1 MNEFEIIRRY
11 FESKDLPVSV
21 KLGVGDDGAI
31 IHNDPGKNLVVATD
45 TLVSG
50 IHFPAD
56 SSPCDIGYRSVVV
69 NVSDI
74 AAMGGKPEW
83 MTLALSLSKT
93 NPEWLKG
100 FSKGLFLAADEYS
113 LNLIGGDLTKAEQN
127 IITIQMIGEVDTDAQ
142 LLRSNAQPGELLFV
156 SGTLGDAA
164 AGLEQF
170 EKKTA
175 LNQYNQYLIERFFRP
190 TARVDIGQ
198 AIMDF
203 ASSSID
209 ISDGLIGDVKKIMS
223 ASDVGALIHIEDIP
237 LSKEMLKIY
246 EPKKSQTFALSG
258 GDDYELLFTAP
269 AENLS
274 KIMDISKEINQ
285 KITHIG
291 NITENKN
298 LECRKEG
305 VIYEY
310 QDEGYLHFK

>member
-1 MNEFEIIRRY
+1 
-11 FESKDLPVSV
+11 
-21 KLGVGDDGAI
+21 
-31 IHNDPGKNLVVATD
+31 
-45 TLVSG
+45 
-50 IHFPAD
+50 
-56 SSPCDIGYRSVVV
+56 
-69 NVSDI
+69 
-74 AAMGGKPEW
+74 
-83 MTLALSLSKT
+83 
-93 NPEWLKG
+93 
-100 FSKGLFLAADEYS
+100 
-113 LNLIGGDLTKAEQN
+113 
-127 IITIQMIGEVDTDAQ
+127 MIGEVDTDAQ

-170 EKKTA
+170 EKKAA

-198 AIMDF
+198 AIMDY
-203 ASSSID
+203 ASSLID

-223 ASDVGALIHIEDIP
+223 ASDVGALINIEDIP

-246 EPKKSQTFALSG
+246 DPKKSQAFALSG
-258 GDDYELLFTAP
+258 GDDYELLFTAS

-274 KIMDISKEINQ
+274 KILDISKEIDQ

>member
-50 IHFPAD
+50 VHFPAD
-56 SSPCDIGYRSVVV
+56 SSACDIGYRSVVV

-83 MTLALSLSKT
+83 MTLALSLSET

-170 EKKTA
+170 EKKVV
-175 LNQYNQYLIERFFRP
+175 LNQYNKYLIERFFRP

-198 AIMDF
+198 AIMDY

-223 ASDVGALIHIEDIP
+223 ASDVGAILHIEDIP
-237 LSKEMLKIY
+237 LSKEILKIY

-274 KIMDISKEINQ
+274 KIMDISKEIDQ

>member
-11 FESKDLPVSV
+11 FESKNLPVSV

-31 IHNDPGKNLVVATD
+31 IHNDPAKNLVVATD

-50 IHFPAD
+50 VHFPAD

-83 MTLALSLSKT
+83 MTLALSLRET

-100 FSKGLFLAADEYS
+100 FSKGLFLASDEYS
-113 LNLIGGDLTKAEQN
+113 LNLIGGELTKAEQN

-170 EKKTA
+170 EKKVA

-198 AIMDF
+198 AIMDY

-209 ISDGLIGDVKKIMS
+209 ISDGLIGDLKKIMS
-223 ASDVGALIHIEDIP
+223 ASDVGALINIEDIP

-274 KIMDISKEINQ
+274 KIMDISKEKDQ

-305 VIYEY
+305 VTYEY

>member
-11 FESKDLPVSV
+11 FESKNLPVSV

-31 IHNDPGKNLVVATD
+31 IHNDPAKNLVVATD

-50 IHFPAD
+50 VHFPAD

-83 MTLALSLSKT
+83 MTLALSLRET

-113 LNLIGGDLTKAEQN
+113 LHLIGGDLTKAEQN

-170 EKKTA
+170 EKKVA

-198 AIMDF
+198 AIMDY

-209 ISDGLIGDVKKIMS
+209 ISDGLIGDLKKIMS
-223 ASDVGALIHIEDIP
+223 ASDVGALINIEDIP

-274 KIMDISKEINQ
+274 KIMDISKEIDQ

>member
-11 FESKDLPVSV
+11 FKNKDLPVSV
-21 KLGVGDDGAI
+21 KLGIGDDGAI
-31 IHNDPGKNLVVATD
+31 VHNDSAKNLVVATD

-50 IHFPAD
+50 VHFPAD

-83 MTLALSLSKT
+83 MTLALSLSET

-100 FSKGLFLAADEYS
+100 FSEGLFIAADEYS
-113 LNLIGGDLTKAEQN
+113 LNLIGGDLTKAEQD
-127 IITIQMIGEVDTDAQ
+127 IITIQMIGEVEMDTQ
-142 LLRSNAQPGELLFV
+142 LLRSNARPGELLFV
-156 SGTLGDAA
+156 TGTLGDAA

-170 EKKTA
+170 EKKVVS
-175 LNQYNQYLIERFFRP
+175 NQNSQYLIERFFRP
-190 TARVDIGQ
+190 TARIDVGQ
-198 AIMDF
+198 AIIGC

-209 ISDGLIGDVKKIMS
+209 ISDGLIGDLEKILS
-223 ASDVGALIHIEDIP
+223 ASEVGAILNIEDVP
-237 LSKEMLKIY
+237 LSKEMLRTY
-246 EPKKSQTFALSG
+246 EPKKSQAFALSG

-274 KIMDISKEINQ
+274 KIMDISKKIDQ

-291 NITENKN
+291 NITDSKN
-298 LECRKEG
+298 LECHKEG

-310 QDEGYLHFK
+310 KDEGYLHFK

>member
-1 MNEFEIIRRY
+1 MNEFEIIHRY

-31 IHNDPGKNLVVATD
+31 IYNDSGKNLVVATD

-50 IHFPAD
+50 VHFPAD

-83 MTLALSLSKT
+83 MTLALSLSET
-93 NPEWLKG
+93 NPVWLKG
-100 FSKGLFLAADEYS
+100 FSEGLFLAADEYS
-113 LNLIGGDLTKAEQN
+113 LNLIGGDLTKAQQN
-127 IITIQMIGEVDTDAQ
+127 IITIQMIGEVDKDTQ

-156 SGTLGDAA
+156 TGTLGDAA

-170 EKKTA
+170 EKKA
-175 LNQYNQYLIERFFRP
+175 VLNQYNQYLIERFFRP

-198 AIMDF
+198 AIMDY

-209 ISDGLIGDVKKIMS
+209 ISDGLIGDLKKIMS
-223 ASDVGALIHIEDIP
+223 ASDVGAILHIEDIP

-246 EPKKSQTFALSG
+246 EPIKSQTFALSG

-274 KIMDISKEINQ
+274 KIMDISKEIDQ

-298 LECRKEG
+298 LECREEG

>member
-11 FESKDLPVSV
+11 FESKNLPVSV

-31 IHNDPGKNLVVATD
+31 IHNDPAKNLVVATD

-50 IHFPAD
+50 VHFPAD

-83 MTLALSLSKT
+83 MTLALSLRET

-100 FSKGLFLAADEYS
+100 FSKGLFLASDEYS

-170 EKKTA
+170 EKKVA

-198 AIMDF
+198 AIMDY

-209 ISDGLIGDVKKIMS
+209 ISDGLIGDLKKIMS
-223 ASDVGALIHIEDIP
+223 ASDVGALINIEDIP

-246 EPKKSQTFALSG
+246 DPKKSQAFALSG
-258 GDDYELLFTAP
+258 GDDYELLFTAS

-274 KIMDISKEINQ
+274 KIMDISKEIDQ

-310 QDEGYLHFK
+310 QDEGYLHFN

>member
-21 KLGVGDDGAI
+21 KLGIGDDGAI
-31 IHNDPGKNLVVATD
+31 IHNDSRKNLVVATD

-50 IHFPAD
+50 VHFPAD

-74 AAMGGKPEW
+74 AAMGGKPMW
-83 MTLALSLSKT
+83 MTLALSLSET

-113 LNLIGGDLTKAEQN
+113 LNLIGGDLTKAEQD
-127 IITIQMIGEVDTDAQ
+127 IITIQMIGEVDTDTQ

-156 SGTLGDAA
+156 TGNLGDAA

-170 EKKTA
+170 EKKA
-175 LNQYNQYLIERFFRP
+175 LLNQYNQFLIERFFRP
-190 TARVDIGQ
+190 TARIDIGQ
-198 AIMDF
+198 AIMGY

-209 ISDGLIGDVKKIMS
+209 ISDGLIGDLMKIMS
-223 ASDVGALIHIEDIP
+223 ASDVGALLHIEDIP

-258 GDDYELLFTAP
+258 GDDYELLFTTP

-274 KIMDISKEINQ
+274 KIMDISKEIDQ

>member
-31 IHNDPGKNLVVATD
+31 IHNDPAKNLVVATD

-50 IHFPAD
+50 VHFPAD
-56 SSPCDIGYRSVVV
+56 SSACDIGYRSVVV

-83 MTLALSLSKT
+83 MTLALSLSET

-100 FSKGLFLAADEYS
+100 FSKGLFLASDEYS

-170 EKKTA
+170 EKKAA

-198 AIMDF
+198 AIMDY

-209 ISDGLIGDVKKIMS
+209 ISDGLIGDLKKIMS
-223 ASDVGALIHIEDIP
+223 ASDVGALINIEDIP

-246 EPKKSQTFALSG
+246 DPKKSQAFALSG
-258 GDDYELLFTAP
+258 GDDYELLFTAS

-274 KIMDISKEINQ
+274 KILDISKEIDQ

>member
-11 FESKDLPVSV
+11 FESKNLPVSV

-31 IHNDPGKNLVVATD
+31 IHNDPAKNLVVATD

-50 IHFPAD
+50 VHFPAD

-83 MTLALSLSKT
+83 MTLALSLSET

-170 EKKTA
+170 EKKVA

-198 AIMDF
+198 AIMDY

-209 ISDGLIGDVKKIMS
+209 ISDGLIGDLKKIMS
-223 ASDVGALIHIEDIP
+223 ASDVGALINIEDIP

-246 EPKKSQTFALSG
+246 DPKKSQAFALSG

-274 KIMDISKEINQ
+274 KIMDISKEKDQ

-305 VIYEY
+305 VTYEY

>member
-11 FESKDLPVSV
+11 FESKNLPVSV

-31 IHNDPGKNLVVATD
+31 IHNDPTKNLVVATD

-50 IHFPAD
+50 VHFPAD
-56 SSPCDIGYRSVVV
+56 SPPCDIGYRSVVV

-113 LNLIGGDLTKAEQN
+113 LHLIGGDLTKAEQN

-170 EKKTA
+170 EKKVA

-190 TARVDIGQ
+190 TARVDVGQ
-198 AIMDF
+198 AIMDY

-223 ASDVGALIHIEDIP
+223 ASDVGAILHIEDIP

-274 KIMDISKEINQ
+274 KIMDISKEIDQ

>member
-83 MTLALSLSKT
+83 MTLALSLSET

-170 EKKTA
+170 EKKVV

-198 AIMDF
+198 AIMDY

-209 ISDGLIGDVKKIMS
+209 ISDGLIGDLKKIMS
-223 ASDVGALIHIEDIP
+223 ASDVGAILHIEDIP

-274 KIMDISKEINQ
+274 KIMDISKEIDQ

>member
-11 FESKDLPVSV
+11 FESKNLPVSV

-31 IHNDPGKNLVVATD
+31 IHNDPAKNLVVATD

-50 IHFPAD
+50 VHFPAD

-83 MTLALSLSKT
+83 MTLALSLRET

-100 FSKGLFLAADEYS
+100 FSKGLFLASDEYS

-170 EKKTA
+170 EKKVA

-198 AIMDF
+198 AIMDY

-209 ISDGLIGDVKKIMS
+209 ISDGLIGDLKKIMS
-223 ASDVGALIHIEDIP
+223 ASDVGALINIEDIP

-274 KIMDISKEINQ
+274 KIMDISKEKDQ

-305 VIYEY
+305 VTNEN

>member
-11 FESKDLPVSV
+11 FESKNLPVSV

-31 IHNDPGKNLVVATD
+31 IHNDPAKNLVVATD

-50 IHFPAD
+50 VHFPAD

-83 MTLALSLSKT
+83 MTLALSLRET

-100 FSKGLFLAADEYS
+100 FSKGLFLASDEYS

-170 EKKTA
+170 EKKVA

-198 AIMDF
+198 AIMDY

-209 ISDGLIGDVKKIMS
+209 ISDGLIGDLKKIMS
-223 ASDVGALIHIEDIP
+223 ASDVGALINIEDIP

-274 KIMDISKEINQ
+274 KIMDISKEKDQ

-305 VIYEY
+305 VTYEY

>member
-31 IHNDPGKNLVVATD
+31 IHNDPGKNLVIATD

-50 IHFPAD
+50 IHFPAN

-83 MTLALSLSKT
+83 MTLALSLSET
-93 NPEWLKG
+93 NSEWLRD

-113 LNLIGGDLTKAEQN
+113 LNLIGGDLTKADQD
-127 IITIQMIGEVDTDAQ
+127 IITIQMIGEVDTDTQ

-156 SGTLGDAA
+156 TGTLGDAA

-170 EKKTA
+170 EKKA
-175 LNQYNQYLIERFFRP
+175 VLNQYNQYLIERFFRP
-190 TARVDIGQ
+190 SARVDIGL
-198 AIMDF
+198 AIMDY

-209 ISDGLIGDVKKIMS
+209 ISDGLIGDLKKIMS
-223 ASDVGALIHIEDIP
+223 ASDVGAILHIEDIP
-237 LSKEMLKIY
+237 LSKEMLKTY
-246 EPKKSQTFALSG
+246 EPKISQTFALSG
-258 GDDYELLFTAP
+258 GDDYELLFTTP
-269 AENLS
+269 SENLS
-274 KIMDISKEINQ
+274 KIMDISKEIDQ

>member
-11 FESKDLPVSV
+11 FKSKNLPVSV

-31 IHNDPGKNLVVATD
+31 IHNDPAKNLVVATD

-50 IHFPAD
+50 VHFPAD

-83 MTLALSLSKT
+83 MTLALSLRET

-100 FSKGLFLAADEYS
+100 FSKGLFLASDEYS

-170 EKKTA
+170 EKKVA

-198 AIMDF
+198 AIMDY

-209 ISDGLIGDVKKIMS
+209 ISDGLIGDLKKIMS
-223 ASDVGALIHIEDIP
+223 ASDVGALINIEDIP

-274 KIMDISKEINQ
+274 KIMDISKEKDQ

-305 VIYEY
+305 VTYEY

>member
-56 SSPCDIGYRSVVV
+56 SSPCDIGYRSVIV

-83 MTLALSLSKT
+83 MTLALSLSET

-113 LNLIGGDLTKAEQN
+113 LHLIGGDLTKAEQN
-127 IITIQMIGEVDTDAQ
+127 IITIQMIGEVDTDTQ

-156 SGTLGDAA
+156 TGTLGDAA

-170 EKKTA
+170 EKKVV

-190 TARVDIGQ
+190 TARVDVGQ
-198 AIMDF
+198 AIMDY

-223 ASDVGALIHIEDIP
+223 ASDVSAILHIEDIP

-274 KIMDISKEINQ
+274 KIMDISKEIDQ

>member
-11 FESKDLPVSV
+11 FHSEDLPVSV
-21 KLGVGDDGAI
+21 KLGIGDDGAI
-31 IHNDPGKNLVVATD
+31 IHNDSGKNLVVATD

-50 IHFPAD
+50 VHFPAD
-56 SSPCDIGYRSVVV
+56 SSPCDIGYRSVIV

-83 MTLALSLSKT
+83 MTLALSLSET

-113 LNLIGGDLTKAEQN
+113 LNLIGGDLTKADQD
-127 IITIQMIGEVDTDAQ
+127 IITIQMIGEVDTDTQ

-156 SGTLGDAA
+156 TGTLGDAA

-170 EKKTA
+170 EKKA
-175 LNQYNQYLIERFFRP
+175 VLNQYNQCLIERFFRP
-190 TARVDIGQ
+190 SARVDIGL
-198 AIMDF
+198 AIMGY

-209 ISDGLIGDVKKIMS
+209 ISDGLIGDLKKIMS
-223 ASDVGALIHIEDIP
+223 ASDVGAILNIEDIP

-246 EPKKSQTFALSG
+246 EPKISQTFALSG

-269 AENLS
+269 SENLS
-274 KIMDISKEINQ
+274 KIMDISKEIDQ

>member
-11 FESKDLPVSV
+11 FESKNLPVSV

-31 IHNDPGKNLVVATD
+31 IHNDPAKNLVVATD

-50 IHFPAD
+50 VHFPTD

-83 MTLALSLSKT
+83 MTLALSLRET

-100 FSKGLFLAADEYS
+100 FSKGLFLASDEYS

-164 AGLEQF
+164 GGLEQF
-170 EKKTA
+170 EKKVA

-198 AIMDF
+198 AIMDY

-209 ISDGLIGDVKKIMS
+209 ISDGLIGDLKKIMS
-223 ASDVGALIHIEDIP
+223 ASDVGALINIEDIP

-274 KIMDISKEINQ
+274 KIMDISKEIDQ

-305 VIYEY
+305 VTYEY

>member
-56 SSPCDIGYRSVVV
+56 SSPCDIGYRSVIV

-83 MTLALSLSKT
+83 MTLALSLSET

-100 FSKGLFLAADEYS
+100 FSKGLFLASDEYS

-170 EKKTA
+170 EKKVA

-198 AIMDF
+198 AIMDY

-209 ISDGLIGDVKKIMS
+209 ISDGLIGDLKKIMS
-223 ASDVGALIHIEDIP
+223 ASDVGALINIEDIP

-274 KIMDISKEINQ
+274 KIMDISKEKDQ

-305 VIYEY
+305 VTYEY

>member
-11 FESKDLPVSV
+11 FESKNLPVSV

-31 IHNDPGKNLVVATD
+31 IHNDPEKNLVVATD

-50 IHFPAD
+50 VHFPAD

-83 MTLALSLSKT
+83 MTLALSLRET

-100 FSKGLFLAADEYS
+100 FSKGLFLASDEYS

-170 EKKTA
+170 EKKVA

-198 AIMDF
+198 AIMDY

-209 ISDGLIGDVKKIMS
+209 ISDGLIGDLKKIMS
-223 ASDVGALIHIEDIP
+223 ASDVGALINIEDIP

-274 KIMDISKEINQ
+274 KIMDISKEKDQ

-305 VIYEY
+305 VTYEY

>member
-50 IHFPAD
+50 VHFPAD
-56 SSPCDIGYRSVVV
+56 SSACDIGYRSVVV

-83 MTLALSLSKT
+83 MTLALSLSET

-113 LNLIGGDLTKAEQN
+113 LHLIGWDLTKAEQN

-170 EKKTA
+170 EKKAA

-198 AIMDF
+198 AIMDY

-209 ISDGLIGDVKKIMS
+209 ISDGLIGDLKKIMS
-223 ASDVGALIHIEDIP
+223 ASDVGALINIEDIP

-274 KIMDISKEINQ
+274 KIMDISKEKDQ

>member
-31 IHNDPGKNLVVATD
+31 IHNDPGKNLVIATD

-50 IHFPAD
+50 IHFPAN

-83 MTLALSLSKT
+83 MTLALSLSET
-93 NPEWLKG
+93 NSEWLRD
-100 FSKGLFLAADEYS
+100 FSKGLFLASDEYS

-170 EKKTA
+170 EKKVA

-198 AIMDF
+198 AIMDY

-209 ISDGLIGDVKKIMS
+209 ISDGLIGDLKKIMS
-223 ASDVGALIHIEDIP
+223 ASDVGALINIEDIP

-258 GDDYELLFTAP
+258 GDDYELLFSAP

-274 KIMDISKEINQ
+274 KIMDISKEKDQ

-305 VIYEY
+305 VTYEY

>member
-31 IHNDPGKNLVVATD
+31 IHNDPAKNLVVATD

-50 IHFPAD
+50 VHFPAD

-83 MTLALSLSKT
+83 MTLALSLRET

-100 FSKGLFLAADEYS
+100 FSKGLFLASDEYS

-170 EKKTA
+170 EKKVA

-198 AIMDF
+198 AIMDY

-209 ISDGLIGDVKKIMS
+209 ISDGLIGDLKKIMS
-223 ASDVGALIHIEDIP
+223 ASDVGALINIEDIP

-274 KIMDISKEINQ
+274 KIMDISKEKDQ

-305 VIYEY
+305 VTYEY

>member
-11 FESKDLPVSV
+11 FESKNLPVSV

-31 IHNDPGKNLVVATD
+31 IHNDPAKNLVVATD

-50 IHFPAD
+50 VHFPAD

-83 MTLALSLSKT
+83 MTLALSLRET

-100 FSKGLFLAADEYS
+100 FSKGLFLASDEYS

-170 EKKTA
+170 EKKVA

-198 AIMDF
+198 AIMDY

-223 ASDVGALIHIEDIP
+223 ASDVGALINIEDIP

-274 KIMDISKEINQ
+274 KIMDISKEKDQ

-305 VIYEY
+305 VTYEY

>member
-31 IHNDPGKNLVVATD
+31 IHNDPGKNLVIATD

-50 IHFPAD
+50 IHFPAN

-83 MTLALSLSKT
+83 MTLALSLSET
-93 NPEWLKG
+93 NSEWLRD

-113 LNLIGGDLTKAEQN
+113 LNLIGGDLTKADQD
-127 IITIQMIGEVDTDAQ
+127 IITIQMIGEVDTDTQ

-156 SGTLGDAA
+156 TGTLGDAA

-170 EKKTA
+170 EKKVV

-198 AIMDF
+198 AIMDY

-209 ISDGLIGDVKKIMS
+209 ISDGLIGDLKKIMS
-223 ASDVGALIHIEDIP
+223 ASDVGAILHIEDIP

-274 KIMDISKEINQ
+274 KIMDISKEIDQ

>member
-1 MNEFEIIRRY
+1 M
-11 FESKDLPVSV
+11 
-21 KLGVGDDGAI
+21 
-31 IHNDPGKNLVVATD
+31 
-45 TLVSG
+45 
-50 IHFPAD
+50 
-56 SSPCDIGYRSVVV
+56 
-69 NVSDI
+69 
-74 AAMGGKPEW
+74 
-83 MTLALSLSKT
+83 
-93 NPEWLKG
+93 
-100 FSKGLFLAADEYS
+100 
-113 LNLIGGDLTKAEQN
+113 
-127 IITIQMIGEVDTDAQ
+127 
-142 LLRSNAQPGELLFV
+142 RSNAQPGELLFV

-170 EKKTA
+170 EKKAA

-198 AIMDF
+198 AIMDY

-209 ISDGLIGDVKKIMS
+209 ISDGLIGDLKKIMS
-223 ASDVGALIHIEDIP
+223 ASDVGALINIEDIP

-274 KIMDISKEINQ
+274 KIMDISKEKDQ

>member
-56 SSPCDIGYRSVVV
+56 SSPCDIGYRSVIV

-83 MTLALSLSKT
+83 MTLALSLSET

-113 LNLIGGDLTKAEQN
+113 LHLIGGDLTKAEQN

-170 EKKTA
+170 EKKAA

-198 AIMDF
+198 AIMDY

-223 ASDVGALIHIEDIP
+223 ASDVGALINIEDIP

-246 EPKKSQTFALSG
+246 DPKKSQAFALSG
-258 GDDYELLFTAP
+258 GDDYELLFTAS
-269 AENLS
+269 AKNLS
-274 KIMDISKEINQ
+274 KIMDISKEIDQ

>member
-11 FESKDLPVSV
+11 FESKNLPVSV

-31 IHNDPGKNLVVATD
+31 IHNDPAKNLVVATD

-50 IHFPAD
+50 VHFPAD

-83 MTLALSLSKT
+83 MTLALSLSET

-170 EKKTA
+170 EKKVA

-198 AIMDF
+198 AIMDY

-209 ISDGLIGDVKKIMS
+209 ISDGLIGDLKKIMS
-223 ASDVGALIHIEDIP
+223 ASDVGALINIEDIP

-274 KIMDISKEINQ
+274 KIMDISKEKDQ

-305 VIYEY
+305 VTYEY

>member
-11 FESKDLPVSV
+11 FESKNLPVSV

-31 IHNDPGKNLVVATD
+31 IHNDPAKNLVVATD

-50 IHFPAD
+50 VQFPTD

-83 MTLALSLSKT
+83 MALALSLRET

-100 FSKGLFLAADEYS
+100 FSKGLFLASDEYS

-170 EKKTA
+170 EKKVA

-198 AIMDF
+198 AIMDY

-209 ISDGLIGDVKKIMS
+209 ISDGLIGDLKKIMS
-223 ASDVGALIHIEDIP
+223 ASDVGALINIEDIP

-274 KIMDISKEINQ
+274 KIMDISKEKDQ

-305 VIYEY
+305 VTYEY

>member
-11 FESKDLPVSV
+11 FESKNLPVSV

-31 IHNDPGKNLVVATD
+31 IHNDPAKNLVVATD

-50 IHFPAD
+50 VHFPAD

-83 MTLALSLSKT
+83 MTLALSLSET

-170 EKKTA
+170 EKKVA

-198 AIMDF
+198 AIMDY

-209 ISDGLIGDVKKIMS
+209 ISDGLIGDLKKIMS
-223 ASDVGALIHIEDIP
+223 ASDVGALINIEDIP

-274 KIMDISKEINQ
+274 KIMDISKEKDQ

-305 VIYEY
+305 VTYEY
-310 QDEGYLHFK
+310 QDEGYFHFK

>member
-11 FESKDLPVSV
+11 FESKNLPVSV

-31 IHNDPGKNLVVATD
+31 IHNDPAKNLVVATD

-50 IHFPAD
+50 VHFPAD

-83 MTLALSLSKT
+83 MTLALSLRET

-100 FSKGLFLAADEYS
+100 FSKGLFLASDEYS

-170 EKKTA
+170 EKKVA

-198 AIMDF
+198 AIMDY

-209 ISDGLIGDVKKIMS
+209 ISDGLIGDLKKIMR
-223 ASDVGALIHIEDIP
+223 ASDVGALINIEDIP

-274 KIMDISKEINQ
+274 KIMDISKEKDQ

-305 VIYEY
+305 VTYEY

>member
-31 IHNDPGKNLVVATD
+31 IHNDPAKNLVVATD

-50 IHFPAD
+50 VHFPAD

-83 MTLALSLSKT
+83 MTLALSISET

-170 EKKTA
+170 EKKA
-175 LNQYNQYLIERFFRP
+175 VLNQYNQYLIERFFRP

-198 AIMDF
+198 AIMDY

-209 ISDGLIGDVKKIMS
+209 ISDGLIGDLKKIMS
-223 ASDVGALIHIEDIP
+223 ASDVGALINIEDIP

-274 KIMDISKEINQ
+274 KIMDISKEIDQ

>member
-11 FESKDLPVSV
+11 FESKDLTVSV
-21 KLGVGDDGAI
+21 KLGIGDDGAI
-31 IHNDPGKNLVVATD
+31 IHSDPGKNLVVATD

-50 IHFPAD
+50 VHFPAD
-56 SSPCDIGYRSVVV
+56 SSACDIGYRSVVV

-83 MTLALSLSKT
+83 MTLALSISET

-113 LNLIGGDLTKAEQN
+113 LHLIGGDLTKAEQN

-170 EKKTA
+170 EKKVA

-198 AIMDF
+198 AIMDY

-209 ISDGLIGDVKKIMS
+209 ISDGLIGDLKKIMS
-223 ASDVGALIHIEDIP
+223 ASDVGALINIDDIP

-274 KIMDISKEINQ
+274 KIMDISKEKDQ

>member
-56 SSPCDIGYRSVVV
+56 SSPCDIGYRSVIV

-83 MTLALSLSKT
+83 MTLALSLSET

-113 LNLIGGDLTKAEQN
+113 LHLIGGDLTKAEQN
-127 IITIQMIGEVDTDAQ
+127 IITIQMIGEVDTDTQ

-156 SGTLGDAA
+156 TGTLGDAA

-170 EKKTA
+170 EKKVV

-198 AIMDF
+198 AIMDY

-223 ASDVGALIHIEDIP
+223 ASDVGAILHIEDIP
-237 LSKEMLKIY
+237 LSKEILKIY

-274 KIMDISKEINQ
+274 KIMDISKEIDQ

-298 LECRKEG
+298 LECHKEG

>member
-1 MNEFEIIRRY
+1 
-11 FESKDLPVSV
+11 
-21 KLGVGDDGAI
+21 
-31 IHNDPGKNLVVATD
+31 
-45 TLVSG
+45 
-50 IHFPAD
+50 
-56 SSPCDIGYRSVVV
+56 
-69 NVSDI
+69 
-74 AAMGGKPEW
+74 
-83 MTLALSLSKT
+83 
-93 NPEWLKG
+93 
-100 FSKGLFLAADEYS
+100 
-113 LNLIGGDLTKAEQN
+113 
-127 IITIQMIGEVDTDAQ
+127 MIGEVDTDAQ

-170 EKKTA
+170 EKKVV
-175 LNQYNQYLIERFFRP
+175 LNQYNKYLIERFFRP

-198 AIMDF
+198 AIMDY

-209 ISDGLIGDVKKIMS
+209 ISDGLIGDLKKIMS
-223 ASDVGALIHIEDIP
+223 ASDVGALINIEDIP

-274 KIMDISKEINQ
+274 KIMDISKEKDQ

-298 LECRKEG
+298 LECHKEG
-305 VIYEY
+305 VTYEY